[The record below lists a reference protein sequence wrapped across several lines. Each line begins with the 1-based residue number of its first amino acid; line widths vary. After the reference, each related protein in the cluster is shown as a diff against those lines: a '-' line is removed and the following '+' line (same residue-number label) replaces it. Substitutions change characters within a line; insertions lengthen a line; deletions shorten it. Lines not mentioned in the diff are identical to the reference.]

1 MPKDDLEP
9 GQEPH
14 GATVVPR
21 RAVLAAA
28 SGLVAA
34 AAVTTVVPGL
44 SVPADAAPAP
54 ANAPHAGLV
63 RVALECAGT
72 GELCLQHC
80 LSEFARGQTMLAEC
94 AARVAEMV
102 PVCKTLASL
111 AALESSHLKAYAK
124 VCIDVC
130 KACEEECRKH
140 EAHAEICKQ
149 CADSCL
155 KVIAALQGLA

>member
-1 MPKDDLEP
+1 MREDEIETTPEP
-9 GQEPH
+9 QDG
-14 GATVVPR
+14 TVVPR

-28 SGLVAA
+28 SGLMAA
-34 AAVTTVVPGL
+34 AAATALPGL
-44 SVPADAAPAP
+44 VATAAAAPAP
-54 ANAPHAGLV
+54 ANAPHAGIV

-80 LSEFARGQTMLAEC
+80 LSEFSKGQTMLAEC

-111 AALESSHLKAYAK
+111 AALESAHLKAYAK

-130 KACEEECRKH
+130 KACEAECRKH

-149 CADSCL
+149 CADSCV
-155 KVIAALQGLA
+155 KVIDALKSLA